1 MIIDYHYHITPYNQI
16 IPIDFPHVG
25 GLSQEKRRSVQ
36 QRIDEV
42 QRLKRAATATA
53 PSAAAPSEEQPAL
66 EIPEGGGWVPSGV
79 NAD

>member
-1 MIIDYHYHITPYNQI
+1 MD
-16 IPIDFPHVG
+16 

-53 PSAAAPSEEQPAL
+53 APSAAAPSEEQPAL

-79 NAD
+79 NTD